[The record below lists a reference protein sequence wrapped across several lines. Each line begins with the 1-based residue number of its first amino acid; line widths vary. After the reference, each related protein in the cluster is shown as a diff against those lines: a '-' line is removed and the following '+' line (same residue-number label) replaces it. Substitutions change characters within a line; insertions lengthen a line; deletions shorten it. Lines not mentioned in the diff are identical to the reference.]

1 MKKQLLAFLMLL
13 NSVTV
18 FCQISASEE
27 KEVKSLINQNI
38 QGLSPLAVTLDNYLI
53 SSTYITEG
61 QSIRMVYLQQSFNQI
76 PVFNQLITLA
86 FKQGKLVSHA
96 GKFIAYLDQLVN
108 SKSVDHAIT
117 AKQGIQFAF
126 DALVIRS
133 NNQINI
139 TRLVNGKYTAGLMEI
154 SQVPVTAELVWVPVS
169 EKSVH
174 LAWQVEIA
182 PLKTSDHWLLRVDAI
197 NGQLISKNNYTVNE
211 HFGEIDTH
219 STQESKPSILPANLA
234 AVSPAVVNGAGYR
247 VIPFPAESPTH
258 AGGAHALVTDP
269 WLLAPG
275 NATSLK
281 WHYDGTTYHDSTR
294 GNNVWAQEDRANTN
308 TVFGAAAPSTTP
320 QPNLT
325 FNYSPNYTLAP
336 TEATNQKMAITNLF
350 YWNNLIHD
358 LTYVYG
364 FNEVAG
370 NFQTSNQGRGGL
382 GNDYVIAD
390 AQDAGGTNNAN
401 FATPPDGS
409 NPRMQ
414 MYLWTGVTPNRD
426 GDLDNGI
433 IAHEYGHGLSNR
445 LTGGPANSSCLGNA
459 EQGGEGWSDYLAL
472 MMTTNWAT
480 ATTSDGTLSRP
491 IGTYALNQLPTGAG
505 IRNYPYSTN
514 ISVNP
519 WTYAMMTG
527 SSGAVHTIGQIW
539 CVALW
544 EMTWEMIQ
552 LDGINPNIFNP
563 SAIGGNSAAL
573 KLVIEGMRLQPCSP
587 GFIDARN
594 AILKADTLFFNAKY
608 SCAIWKAFAKRGM
621 GVFASQ
627 GSSSSTTDQV
637 ADFTNAG
644 SATMRLTQSVTQQ
657 QEGLN
662 ITYTT
667 TISSGNCNGFL
678 NYTLRDT
685 LPLNVTYISG
695 GSYNSSNRVVSFPV
709 NLNTGQSQ
717 NYSFTVL
724 VNNGAYYP
732 PVSFLNEKI
741 TTSTI
746 PSSWSASSTTTGVWT
761 VSGTQT
767 SSAPF
772 AFFTPNLISTSD
784 QRLQTVV
791 PITLPLTPPQ
801 LSFQGN
807 YNAESNWDGGVVEIS
822 NNGGTTWVDLGSS
835 FISGGYTGL
844 LNNSGANP
852 LKGRNAFT
860 GISNGFVKSTVN
872 LSAYGGQDV
881 LLRFRF
887 CSDESVAGTG
897 WYVDDILITDT
908 AKVYIRS
915 ALYNN
920 LNTLVLTS
928 DTTTIILPGVICI
941 SGQIATQP
949 QSIAVCRGTDASFS
963 VNATGDGLTYQWQL
977 STDGGSNFNDIPGAG
992 LPAYTVTGAAFSAN
1006 NNRYRCVING
1016 TCTNNLISDAALL
1029 TVNQLPVTPGGNSVS
1044 ACGSAQFTLTA
1055 IPGAGETIDWFTIP
1069 SGGNPVATATN
1080 TFQTALLNLTT
1091 TYFAEAKNSG
1101 TGCIS
1106 ASRKVITASINSIP
1120 LAPSGNNGFACSP
1133 GSVTISA
1140 TPGSGETIDWYFQ
1153 PTGGLPVSSGSL
1165 SYTTSAITASLTYY
1179 AQARN
1184 LSTNCISISRTPVL
1198 AEVGA
1203 VSQSNTPISI
1213 CASQLPYSWNN
1224 NTYIQGGT
1232 FQVVLVNAVGCDSIA
1247 NLLLDVIANFQLFTV
1262 IGGGSFNA
1270 GGAGVPV
1277 GLSGS
1282 QQGVPYQLLLNG
1294 NPVGS
1299 ALTGNGN
1306 ALNFGL
1312 QTAAGVYTVV
1322 AGATAACPLSM
1333 TGSAIVIVGNAPPAP
1348 FAVTGGG
1355 TYCTGGVGLAIG
1367 LSGSEAGISYQLT
1380 RSNGTVNV
1388 GAAIVG
1394 TGTAINFGVQ
1404 PNADTY
1410 AVTATN
1416 TLTLVTVPMLNTVNI
1431 RLASARTPS
1440 SPSAVAGPADVCAFL
1455 GQAPVTYTIRE
1466 AANATSYV
1474 WTAPGGAT
1482 IIGSNTDTIVQVQ
1495 FSTSF
1500 VSGNLS
1506 VYAVNACFNNATSST
1521 RNFAV
1526 RKLVPSIPGTIT
1538 ASLSNPCS
1546 VLGTTNPIIYSIR
1559 KVANATSYNWS
1570 VTSGMNMV
1578 INPGDTS
1585 IRVTFNSGFTTGNV
1599 RVTATNNC
1607 STSAARSL
1615 TVKSTAPSAPALIN
1629 GLTNVCS
1636 FIGQS
1641 TTSIYSITPVNGAL
1655 SYLWTAPSNA
1665 AIVAGQ
1671 GTTAVE
1677 LSFATSFTGGNLTV
1691 RAISNCG
1698 NSSARSL
1705 ALTRN
1710 VAKPGLISGSGP
1722 SCPLSTVTYTIAPVP
1737 FASSYLWSLPNDA
1750 IYVSGQGTTSFTVS
1764 YKATFVSGL
1773 LTVKSVSPCSTSAVS
1788 SLAVDNTGC
1797 SAQKSPQTA
1806 SLPITKMELDRRY
1819 LNIFPNP
1826 GDGRFMLELHAT
1838 ATQGQLQ
1845 LYDQFGRKVF
1855 EQRLKGI
1862 TNSGWKTMI
1871 NASALTSGM
1880 YELRFNDG
1888 INILSSKLLITK

>member
-1 MKKQLLAFLMLL
+1 MKKQLLVFLLLL

-18 FCQISASEE
+18 FCQINASEE
-27 KEVKSLINQNI
+27 KEVRNLINQNA
-38 QGLSPLAVTLDNYLI
+38 QVLSTLGIGADNYLI
-53 SSTYITEG
+53 SSTYITDEE
-61 QSIRMVYLQQSFNQI
+61 SIRMVYLQQNFNQI
-76 PVFNQLITLA
+76 SVFNQLITLA

-96 GKFIAYLDQLVN
+96 GKFIPYIDQLIN
-108 SKSVDHAIT
+108 TKSAGNAMAV
-117 AKQGIQFAF
+117 KQGIQFAF
-126 DALVIRS
+126 DALGIRN

-139 TRLVNGKYTAGLMEI
+139 TGPILGKYNAGSMEI
-154 SQVPVTAELVWVPVS
+154 SKVPITAELVWVPVN

-174 LAWQVEIA
+174 LAWQVEVA
-182 PLKTSDHWLLRVDAI
+182 PLKTSDHWLVRVDAI
-197 NGQLISKNNYTVNE
+197 SGQFLNKNNYTVNE

-219 STQESKPSILPANLA
+219 STQESKPSILPADLTGL
-234 AVSPAVVNGAGYR
+234 SPSVVNSAGYR

-258 AGGAHALVTDP
+258 PGGVHALVNDP
-269 WLLAPG
+269 WLLSPG

-308 TVFGAAAPSTTP
+308 TVFGAAAPSTTA

-325 FNYSPNYTLAP
+325 FDYAPNYTLAP

-358 LTYVYG
+358 LTYIYG

-370 NFQTSNQGRGGL
+370 NFQASNQGRGGL

-480 ATTSDGTLSRP
+480 ATTSDGALSRP
-491 IGTYALNQLPTGAG
+491 IGTYALNQLPNGAG

-519 WTYAMMTG
+519 WTYAMMTS

-552 LDGINPNIFNP
+552 VDGINPNIFNP

-667 TISSGNCNGFL
+667 NISTGNCNGLL

-685 LPLNVTYISG
+685 LPVNVTYVSG

-732 PVSFLNEKI
+732 PVSLLDEKI

-746 PSSWSASSTTTGVWT
+746 PSSWSASSTSTGVWT

-767 SSAPF
+767 TSAPY
-772 AFFTPNLISTSD
+772 AFFTPNLITASD
-784 QRLQTVV
+784 QILQKVG
-791 PITLPLTPPQ
+791 PITLPLNPPN

-822 NNGGTTWVDLGSS
+822 NNGGTTWVDIGSS

-872 LSAYGGQDV
+872 LSAYGGQNI
-881 LLRFRF
+881 LMRFRF
-887 CSDESVAGTG
+887 GSDASVAGTG

-992 LPAYTVTGAAFSAN
+992 LPAYAVTGAAFSAN

-1016 TCTNNLISDAALL
+1016 TCTNNLISDVAVL

-1044 ACGSAQFTLTA
+1044 SCGPAQFTLNA
-1055 IPGAGETIDWFTIP
+1055 IPGAGETIDWFTAP
-1069 SGGNPVATATN
+1069 SGGTSVATATN
-1080 TFQTALLNLTT
+1080 TYQTALLTFTT
-1091 TYFAEAKNSG
+1091 SYYAEAKNSG

-1106 ASRKVITASINSIP
+1106 ATRKVITAVINNIP
-1120 LAPSGNNGFACSP
+1120 LAPLGNSGFACSP

-1140 TPGSGETIDWYFQ
+1140 TPGSGETIDWYLQ

-1165 SYTTSAITASLTYY
+1165 YTTAAINASITYF

-1184 LSTNCISISRTPVL
+1184 LSTNCISLTRTPVL
-1198 AEVGA
+1198 AEVRA
-1203 VSQSNTPISI
+1203 ITQSTTPVSI
-1213 CASQLPYSWNN
+1213 CASQLPYVWNN
-1224 NTYIQGGT
+1224 NSYTQGGT
-1232 FQVVLVNAVGCDSIA
+1232 YQVVLVNASGCDSIA

-1262 IGGGSFNA
+1262 TGGGSFNN

-1306 ALNFGL
+1306 SLNFGL
-1312 QTAAGVYTVV
+1312 QTAAGVYTVI
-1322 AGATAACPLSM
+1322 AGPSAACPLSM
-1333 TGSAIVIVGNAPPAP
+1333 NGSATVVVGNAPPTA

-1355 TYCTGGVGLAIG
+1355 TFCTGGPGLSVG

-1380 RSNGTVNV
+1380 RSNGTINI
-1388 GAAIVG
+1388 GAPIVG
-1394 TGTAINFGVQ
+1394 TGAALDFGLQ
-1404 PNADTY
+1404 LNADTY
-1410 AVTATN
+1410 AITATN
-1416 TLTLVTVPMLNTVNI
+1416 TLTLVSVPMLNTVNI
-1431 RLASARTPS
+1431 RVAGLRTPS
-1440 SPSAVAGPADVCAFL
+1440 SPGTVSGPSDVCAFL
-1455 GQAPVTYTIRE
+1455 GQGLVTYTIRQT
-1466 AANATSYV
+1466 ANATSYF
-1474 WTAPGGAT
+1474 WTAPAGAT
-1482 IIGSNTDTIVQVQ
+1482 IVGSNTDTIVKVQ
-1495 FSTSF
+1495 YSTSF

-1506 VYAVNACFNNATSST
+1506 VYAINACFNNAISSI

-1526 RKLVPSIPGTIT
+1526 RRLVPSTPGNIT
-1538 ASLSNPCS
+1538 ASLSNPCA
-1546 VLGTTNPIIYSIR
+1546 VIGTSNAITYTIR
-1559 KVANATSYNWS
+1559 KVANTSSYNWV
-1570 VTSGMNMV
+1570 VTAGMNMV

-1585 IRVTFNSGFTTGNV
+1585 ISVSFNTGFTTGV
-1599 RVTATNNC
+1599 VSVTATNSC
-1607 STSAARSL
+1607 AVSATRSL
-1615 TVKSTAPSAPALIN
+1615 TVKSTAPTAPVLIS

-1636 FIGQS
+1636 LIGQPV
-1641 TTSIYSITPVNGAL
+1641 TSVYTITPVNGAL
-1655 SYLWTAPSNA
+1655 SYSWTAPNNA
-1665 AIVAGQ
+1665 TIVSGQ

-1677 LSFATSFTGGNLTV
+1677 LSFANGFTGGNLIV
-1691 RAISNCG
+1691 RSVSNCG
-1698 NSSARSL
+1698 SSSARN
-1705 ALTRN
+1705 LTLIRN

-1737 FASSYLWSLPNDA
+1737 FASSYQWSVPTNA
-1750 IYVSGQGTTSFTVS
+1750 TYVSGQGTTSFTVS
-1764 YKATFVSGL
+1764 YKATFVSGVV
-1773 LTVKSVSPCSTSAVS
+1773 TVKSINPCSTSAVS
-1788 SLAVDNTGC
+1788 SLSVDNLGC
-1797 SAQKSPQTA
+1797 SAQKSPLQE
-1806 SLPITKMELDRRY
+1806 SLPITKMVVDRSY

-1826 GDGRFMLELHAT
+1826 GDGRFMLELHGT
-1838 ATQGQLQ
+1838 GTQGQIQ

-1855 EQRLKGI
+1855 EQRLSGI
-1862 TNSGWKTMI
+1862 AISGWKTMI
-1871 NASALTSGM
+1871 NASSLTSGS

-1888 INILSSKLLITK
+1888 KHMLSSKLIITK